1 MSHYSYSVSG
11 RQAGTCDF
19 GAAKL
24 NWFPSSPEKG
34 GSSWLL
40 LGMKSSW
47 HAFTSKN
54 LSITEIFHKYA
65 LGVKHIRHIYL
76 LRGGEAI
83 TEYFLVKDIIAI
95 REAHQNRHQH
105 Q

>member
-1 MSHYSYSVSG
+1 MGDHQFGSFTQGIIDLLINTTGEFVTERMRRSLFLLCELGRSV
-11 RQAGTCDF
+11 
-19 GAAKL
+19 
-24 NWFPSSPEKG
+24 
-34 GSSWLL
+34 
-40 LGMKSSW
+40 
-47 HAFTSKN
+47 
-54 LSITEIFHKYA
+54 
-65 LGVKHIRHIYL
+65 YL